1 MTLFVILEVIMV
13 VNVKTGVFWNAT
25 PYSLVHLLPSLQ
37 YSTGRKLRNTFKF
50 PSKYTASYMDESNGN
65 FVSFCGK

>member
-1 MTLFVILEVIMV
+1 MV

-25 PYSLVHLLPSLQ
+25 PCSLVHLLASLQ
-37 YSTGRKLRNTFKF
+37 YSTGRQLRDTVKF
-50 PSKYTASYMDESNGN
+50 SSKYTASYTDESNGH